1 MRGDLVYEKL
11 GEIDLDLVAEAMTGK
26 APAVMPNLY
35 DLNRSHAPHR
45 PQRGQKA
52 RRIVLICAILTMA
65 AVLLIGS
72 SMILSR
78 SGVFDL
84 IFPSTEPPI
93 EVETDDPNARYKGAV
108 TICDLPDG
116 ETILV
121 GGSPQMDALAM
132 RIKQMLN
139 SVGESEPS
147 SPTYTGGDYVLYVGD
162 TEIWLTVSGDR
173 YLFMKDPA
181 SGDEWRLTEETAQE
195 LHELIQTVY
204 ESDHV
209 NTDLA
214 GVELIY
220 EQLTLHPT
228 DAYEVRLNYDPKTIK
243 VERVYLRH
251 LEQTDYTIGQS
262 GITIRQ
268 GSVFYMPEN
277 APMGKYEA
285 VAEFRVNDS
294 EIMTVKSPTDCLNLQ
309 PAEKTPAYDF
319 YVDIL
324 THPASY
330 YGKLEVDAS
339 VTNLGDDLYVF
350 GGNSALMPS
359 VRIRTRR
366 HGETITYYLN
376 NQNDTEDGMQVR
388 YLPSGKDGGMGLFTL
403 NIDDTIPIGRYDLI
417 VSYRGHEEVYEGS
430 VNITDGKDYP
440 IELSPG
446 ESYRFPVD
454 HTDSEYYLE
463 LFEYLI
469 PMEIQDGYAV
479 VTIPEDAEGGYYF
492 LWERYNGEDTLIMY
506 EFVYVPEKR

>member
-11 GEIDLDLVAEAMTGK
+11 GEIDPALVAEALPEAAPMPELYHLGGNNPPPPKKRPNFRK
-26 APAVMPNLY
+26 ALV
-35 DLNRSHAPHR
+35 
-45 PQRGQKA
+45 
-52 RRIVLICAILTMA
+52 VCACLLLA
-65 AVLLIGS
+65 GVLLVGGGVV
-72 SMILSR
+72 MSR

-93 EVETDDPNARYKGAV
+93 EVETDDPNARYKGTV
-108 TICDLPDG
+108 TICSPKNG
-116 ETILV
+116 ETIPV
-121 GGSPQMDALAM
+121 GGDPRMDALAM
-132 RIKQMLN
+132 DIKKMLN
-139 SVGESEPS
+139 SICESEPS
-147 SPTYTGGDYVLYVGD
+147 SPTYTAGDYILYVGD

-181 SGDEWRLTEETAQE
+181 SGEEWRLTEETAQE

-220 EQLTLHPT
+220 EQLTLHPN

-251 LEQTDYTIGQS
+251 LEQTDYTIGQTA
-262 GITIRQ
+262 ITIRQ
-268 GSVFYMPEN
+268 GSVFYMPED
-277 APMGKYEA
+277 APEGSYEA
-285 VAEFRVNDS
+285 VAEFRINDS
-294 EIMTVKSPTDCLNLQ
+294 EILTVKSPTICMNLRS
-309 PAEKTPAYDF
+309 AEKSPAYDF
-319 YVDIL
+319 HIDIHAL
-324 THPASY
+324 PVTH
-330 YGKLEVDAS
+330 YGMLEVDAS

-350 GGNSALMPS
+350 GENTALQPQ
-359 VRIRTRR
+359 VRICTRR
-366 HGETITYYLN
+366 HGETVTYYLK
-376 NQNDTEDGMQVR
+376 NQDGIEDGNQVR
-388 YLPSGKDGGMGLFTL
+388 YLPSGKDGGMALFTL
-403 NIDDTIPIGRYDLI
+403 HIDDTVPIGRYDLI
-417 VSYRGHEEVYEGS
+417 LSYRGYEEVYEGA
-430 VNITDGKDYP
+430 VHITDRQEYP
-440 IELSPG
+440 IVLSPG

-454 HTDSEYYLE
+454 YTDSEYYLE

>member
-11 GEIDLDLVAEAMTGK
+11 GEIDLDLVADAMYPK
-26 APAVMPNLY
+26 ASPVIPELY
-35 DLNRSHAPHR
+35 DLKRGREPVYR
-45 PQRGQKA
+45 PQRQKL
-52 RRIVLICAILTMA
+52 RRVLLICAILILATLF
-65 AVLLIGS
+65 VVGS
-72 SMILSR
+72 GVILSL

-84 IFPSTEPPI
+84 ILPTTEPPI
-93 EVETDDPNARYKGAV
+93 EVETDDPDARYKGEV
-108 TICDLPDG
+108 TICHPPYG
-116 ETILV
+116 ETILI
-121 GGSPQMDALAM
+121 GGSRQMDALAM
-132 RIKQMLN
+132 DIKKMLN
-139 SVGESEPS
+139 SICESEPS
-147 SPTYTGGDYVLYVGD
+147 SPTYTAGDYILYVGD

-181 SGDEWRLTEETAQE
+181 SGDEWRLTEETARE
-195 LHELIQTVY
+195 LDELIQTVY
-204 ESDHV
+204 ESDHA
-209 NTDLA
+209 NTDLVQ
-214 GVELIY
+214 VEFVY
-220 EQLTLHPT
+220 EQITLHPN
-228 DAYEVRLNYDPKTIK
+228 DAYEVGLNYDPKTIK

-251 LEQTDYTIGQS
+251 VEQTDYTIGQS

-277 APMGKYEA
+277 APMGKYEV

-309 PAEKTPAYDF
+309 PAEKTPAFDF

-330 YGKLEVDAS
+330 YGKLEVEAS

-350 GGNSALMPS
+350 GGNTDLHPS

-376 NQNDTEDGMQVR
+376 NQNATEDGMQVR
-388 YLPSGKDGGMGLFTL
+388 YLPSGKEGGMGLFTL
-403 NIDDTIPIGRYDLI
+403 NIDDTISIGRYDLI
-417 VSYRGHEEVYEGS
+417 VSYRGHEEVYEGA